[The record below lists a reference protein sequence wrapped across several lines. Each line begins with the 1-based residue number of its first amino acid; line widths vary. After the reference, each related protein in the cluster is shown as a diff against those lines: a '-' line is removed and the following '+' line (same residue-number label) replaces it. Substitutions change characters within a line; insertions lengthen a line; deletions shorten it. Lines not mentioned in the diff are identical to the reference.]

1 MHSFY
6 GSAVAAVALL
16 AARATAHGIATAM
29 VHWPD
34 GTFYHGYDPS
44 YQYQKPPPVVIG
56 WGIPNDL
63 TNTFISPSGY
73 ATPDIVCHLGA
84 TPAGIAAPVNAG
96 DVLEIQWNKWPAS
109 HKGPVLDYL
118 ANCNGPCET
127 ADKTKLQFFKISEA
141 GLLDAAKNQWA
152 ADELLANNLSWS
164 VRLPSDIAPGNY
176 VLRHEMIALHAAGN
190 ANGAQNYPFCF
201 NLVINGNGTATPT
214 GIPAVSFYK
223 EKDPGI
229 LFDLFTKFTTYV
241 IPGPP
246 LYSDAL
252 TAAQTKPGAIKAT
265 ASGVASY
272 VAPAGGGAAAPTRAV
287 RSPAGHAVREAAPA
301 VETPAGVPNAA
312 PAAPAAAEATVA
324 AVVDQQ
330 PAEPLPTTLLTA
342 VLKVKGRA

>member
-1 MHSFY
+1 
-6 GSAVAAVALL
+6 
-16 AARATAHGIATAM
+16 
-29 VHWPD
+29 
-34 GTFYHGYDPS
+34 YHGYDPS

-118 ANCNGPCET
+118 AKCNGPCEN
-127 ADKTKLQFFKISEA
+127 ADKTKLKFFKISEA
-141 GLLDAAKNQWA
+141 GLLDAAANHWA
-152 ADELLANNLSWS
+152 ADDLLANNLSWS

-201 NLVINGNGTATPT
+201 NLVVSGNGTAAPT
-214 GIPAVSFYK
+214 GIPAESFYK
-223 EKDPGI
+223 SNDPGI

-246 LYSDAL
+246 LYSEAL

-265 ASGVASY
+265 ASGIASY
-272 VAPAGGGAAAPTRAV
+272 IAPAKAARSIVVAAAAAAAVGAPTPTPAARGWDNKEGKRAAAAAQAGAA
-287 RSPAGHAVREAAPA
+287 SPATAAAVAGNRVAAP
-301 VETPAGVPNAA
+301 ES
-312 PAAPAAAEATVA
+312 
-324 AVVDQQ
+324 
-330 PAEPLPTTLLTA
+330 TTLVTA
-342 VLKVKGRA
+342 VLRAKKSA

>member
-1 MHSFY
+1 M
-6 GSAVAAVALL
+6 
-16 AARATAHGIATAM
+16 
-29 VHWPD
+29 
-34 GTFYHGYDPS
+34 
-44 YQYQKPPPVVIG
+44 
-56 WGIPNDL
+56 

-96 DVLEIQWNKWPAS
+96 DTLEIQWNKWPAS

-127 ADKTKLQFFKISEA
+127 ADKTKLQFFKIGEA
-141 GLLDAAKNQWA
+141 GLLDVAKNQWA

-201 NLVINGNGTATPT
+201 NLVISGNGTATPT

-272 VAPAGGGAAAPTRAV
+272 VAPAGGGGAAAAPAAPAV
-287 RSPAGHAVREAAPA
+287 PTPAGHAVRVAREAAAPA
-301 VETPAGVPNAA
+301 VETPAGAANDAA
-312 PAAPAAAEATVA
+312 PAAPVAAGATAA
-324 AVVDQQ
+324 AVVVDRQ
-330 PAEPLPTTLLTA
+330 PTEPLPTTLLTA

>member
-1 MHSFY
+1 
-6 GSAVAAVALL
+6 
-16 AARATAHGIATAM
+16 M

-44 YQYQKPPPVVIG
+44 YQYQHPPPVVIG

-73 ATPDIVCHLGA
+73 DTPDIVCHLGA

-141 GLLDAAKNQWA
+141 GLLDAASNHWA

-190 ANGAQNYPFCF
+190 VNGAQNYPFCF
-201 NLVINGNGTATPT
+201 NLVISGNGTQAPA

-252 TAAQTKPGAIKAT
+252 TASQTKPGAIKAT

-272 VAPAGGGAAAPTRAV
+272 VAPAVAARGGVAAAPTPAAENAV
-287 RSPAGHAVREAAPA
+287 AARNNA
-301 VETPAGVPNAA
+301 IAETAA
-312 PAAPAAAEATVA
+312 PAALAASQATAA
-324 AVVDQQ
+324 AVVGQ
-330 PAEPLPTTLLTA
+330 AAAPLPTTLVTA
-342 VLKVKGRA
+342 VLKVKKSA